1 MNESKQQGTL
11 NLRAIMPAIT
21 ATDLQAS
28 LAWYRDVLG
37 FTVVE
42 EYMNE
47 SKDTLM
53 GVQLQA
59 GGVQLMLGQDDFAK
73 GRDRQKGAALR
84 FFCTT
89 SQDVDQLAAAIKERG
104 GKLAHEPTD
113 QPWGTRDFGV
123 VDPDGFNIS
132 ISTEPA
138 AKS

>member
-1 MNESKQQGTL
+1 MQERKQPETL
-11 NLRAIMPAIT
+11 RLRAIMPAIT

-37 FTVVE
+37 FIVAE
-42 EYMNE
+42 EYKNG
-47 SKDTLM
+47 DVLM

-59 GGVQLMLGQDDFAK
+59 GSVQMMLGQDDFAK

-89 SQDVDQLAAAIKERG
+89 AQDIDQLAAAIKERG

-132 ISTEPA
+132 ISSEP
-138 AKS
+138 KG

>member
-1 MNESKQQGTL
+1 MQERKQPETL
-11 NLRAIMPAIT
+11 RLRAIMPAIT

-28 LAWYRDVLG
+28 VSWYRDVLG
-37 FTVVE
+37 FTVAE
-42 EYMNE
+42 EY
-47 SKDTLM
+47 KDKEGRVM
-53 GVQLQA
+53 GVQLKA
-59 GGVQLMLGQDDFAK
+59 GSVQVMLGQDDFAK

-89 SQDVDQLAAAIKERG
+89 AQDVDQLAAAIKERG

-132 ISTEPA
+132 ISTEM
-138 AKS
+138 KD

>member
-1 MNESKQQGTL
+1 MQERKQPETL
-11 NLRAIMPAIT
+11 RLRAMMPGIT

-37 FTVVE
+37 FTLAE
-42 EYMNE
+42 EYKNKE
-47 SKDTLM
+47 GRVM
-53 GVQLQA
+53 GVRLMA
-59 GGVQLMLGQDDFAK
+59 GAVQIMLGQDDFAK
-73 GRDRQKGAALR
+73 GRDRQKGAGLR

-89 SQDVDQLAAAIKERG
+89 AQDVDQLAAAIKERG

-132 ISTEPA
+132 ISTEM
-138 AKS
+138 KG